1 MLNIAAHNID
11 RDFIRLY
18 QLQQTRLFRQNLIR
32 RIQKNGGKLAGM
44 SCSQQQRLNKLIP
57 NPVVGSSIQKH
68 HHDQPPIHQQQSHP
82 TAYPPPRS
90 GKISI
95 LSVLGQYRSLFN
107 VPPQFVSV
115 CFPSHFSPG
124 LIGAVVDGL
133 AHGVGWA
140 FGMRAMD
147 AIFGHRHV
155 DVAHHHGGQPS
166 SSDGSATGDRSS
178 SWSSSTT
185 GSSPS
190 DGAASSDR
198 SSLPFQENLKQSQYN
213 EEGWQWNDDTSD
225 DSTGWDGFDFNI

>member
-90 GKISI
+90 
-95 LSVLGQYRSLFN
+95 
-107 VPPQFVSV
+107 
-115 CFPSHFSPG
+115 G